1 MNSGPTSKGQPVQ
14 WAAPDGALNLSEN
27 LPNGEQLIWQGQ
39 PERHALATRAMYLKY
54 IAFYLVVLIAARTG
68 YLIMDDEPVATWSGM
83 LAWQVLASAF
93 VMLLIVGLATVYSR
107 TTRYSLTNERL
118 IIKTGAAITIHINLP
133 LQQITAADLR
143 EYSDGTGD
151 ITLQVSRAE
160 KLYWLLLW
168 PNVRSWWIRPLRP
181 VLRGLRDAQ
190 AVAHLLVKEV
200 GEQGNIEL
208 GDFNRKYPGVDD
220 STMPR
225 QQATC

>member
-27 LPNGEQLIWQGQ
+27 LPNGEQLIWQGH
-39 PERHALATRAMYLKY
+39 PERRALATRAMYLKY

-68 YLIMDDEPVATWSGM
+68 YLIIDGEPVATWSGM
-83 LAWQVLASAF
+83 LVWQVLASAF

-190 AVAHLLVKEV
+190 TVAHLLVKEV

>member
-1 MNSGPTSKGQPVQ
+1 MNSGPTSRGQPVQ

-27 LPNGEQLIWQGQ
+27 LPNGEQLIWQGR

-68 YLIMDDEPVATWSGM
+68 YLIMNGEPVATWSGM
-83 LAWQVLASAF
+83 LVWQVLASAF

-181 VLRGLRDAQ
+181 VLRGLKDAQ
-190 AVAHLLVKEV
+190 AVAHLLVEEV
-200 GEQGNIEL
+200 GKHADIER
-208 GDFNRKYPGVDD
+208 GDFNQKYPEIDD
-220 STMPR
+220 SNMPSV
-225 QQATC
+225 QATC

>member
-1 MNSGPTSKGQPVQ
+1 MNSGPTSKGESVQ
-14 WAAPDGALNLSEN
+14 GAITDGALSLSEN
-27 LPNGEQLIWQGQ
+27 LPDGEQLIWQGH
-39 PERHALATRAMYLKY
+39 PERRALATRAMYLKY

-68 YLIMDDEPVATWSGM
+68 YLIMDGEPVATWSGM
-83 LAWQVLASAF
+83 LVWQVLASAF
-93 VMLLIVGLATVYSR
+93 VTLLIVGLATVYSR
-107 TTRYSLTNERL
+107 TTRYSMTNERL

-181 VLRGLRDAQ
+181 VLRGLQDAQ
-190 AVAHLLVKEV
+190 TVAHLLVKEV
-200 GEQGNIEL
+200 GEQENIEL
-208 GDFNRKYPGVDD
+208 GDFNQKYPGVDD
-220 STMPR
+220 STIPR

>member
-1 MNSGPTSKGQPVQ
+1 MQGATT
-14 WAAPDGALNLSEN
+14 DGALSLSEN
-27 LPNGEQLIWQGQ
+27 LPKGEQLIWQGH
-39 PERHALATRAMYLKY
+39 PERRALATRAMYLKY

-68 YLIMDDEPVATWSGM
+68 YLIIDGEPVATWSGM
-83 LAWQVLASAF
+83 LVWQVLASAF

-190 AVAHLLVKEV
+190 TVAHLLVKEV

-208 GDFNRKYPGVDD
+208 GDFNSKYPGVDD

>member
-1 MNSGPTSKGQPVQ
+1 MNGGPTSKGKSMQG
-14 WAAPDGALNLSEN
+14 AALGDALGFSEK
-27 LPNGEQLIWQGQ
+27 LPQGEQLLWQGQ
-39 PERHALATRAMYLKY
+39 PERHALAARAMYLKY
-54 IAFYLVVLIAARTG
+54 IAFYLVALIAARTG
-68 YLIMDDEPVATWSGM
+68 YLILDGESVATWSGM

-93 VMLLIVGLATVYSR
+93 VMLLIVGLAVVYSR

-168 PNVRSWWIRPLRP
+168 PNTRSWWIRPLRP
-181 VLRGLRDAQ
+181 VLRGLKDVQ
-190 AVAHLLVKEV
+190 TVAHLLVEKV
-200 GEQGNIEL
+200 GEHGNIEL

-225 QQATC
+225 QQATG